1 MMTLLATEMRPYVS
15 DEAFESM
22 AEADPFIQQEWMEW
36 KEEQKGLEN
45 DEA

>member
-1 MMTLLATEMRPYVS
+1 MMFYVS

-22 AEADPFIQQEWMEW
+22 AEADPFIQQEWLEW